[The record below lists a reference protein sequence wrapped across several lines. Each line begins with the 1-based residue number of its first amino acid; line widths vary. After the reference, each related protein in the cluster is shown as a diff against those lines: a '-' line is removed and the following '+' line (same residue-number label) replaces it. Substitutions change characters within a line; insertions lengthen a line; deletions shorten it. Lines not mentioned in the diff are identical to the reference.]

1 MFQQFVENPLMKKFT
16 VKAIAV
22 ALASVCGSAAFAG
35 AITSPA
41 ASSETK
47 YAVESLINTT
57 DITAPAI
64 VYTMGVSRTTAQDF
78 TVILTPSAGAT
89 FTSGSCATALPVIG
103 GAGAATVSQKRSSST
118 ECAYEVDVTTAFTTA
133 TTLTFTGL
141 VYDTHTLA
149 TAGNTAGVTIALKDL
164 GETAF
169 IDNTGS
175 LSRNVAISGNA
186 LRLVATADTATK
198 ADVNDENGPLF
209 GFVTVGD
216 DVNAVAKASFSI
228 LNNVT
233 SGPWLKPDGTTSWDF
248 VNDGTDIDVTVAG
261 NFQGLLANGFLATTG
276 NGTDPVVTATAAGTT
291 ATFTIVP
298 SNVTGVNTTTTVT
311 TTFTSARNASLG
323 TSRTFGVSAVGDVV
337 TGADVALSG
346 SSGWWVWG
354 ANASQL
360 MTPYFTTNNLYLSR
374 FFFLNT
380 SGAAVS
386 YSAACYGETGNVVTI
401 NSNALPNGGL
411 LSNGQTALNAGDI
424 CSFSGNTRGAIIFT
438 VNAPINTVKGTY
450 QAVNPGTGD
459 NIVTPLTRPYN
470 QANTTE

>member
-1 MFQQFVENPLMKKFT
+1 MKKFT

-47 YAVESLINTT
+47 YAVESLTNST

-64 VYTMGVSRTTAQDF
+64 VYTMGVARTTAQDF
-78 TVILTPSAGAT
+78 TVILTPSAGST
-89 FTSGSCATALPVIG
+89 FTAGSCATALPVVAGG
-103 GAGAATVSQKRSSST
+103 GAAATVSQKRSSST

-141 VYDTHTLA
+141 AYDTHTLA
-149 TAGNTAGVTIALKDL
+149 TAGNIAGVTIALKDL

-186 LRLVATADTATK
+186 LKLVAAADTATK

-216 DVNAVAKASFSI
+216 DVDAVAKATFVVK
-228 LNNVT
+228 NNNDG
-233 SGPWLKPDGTTSWDF
+233 GPWLKPDGATTWDF
-248 VNDGTDIDVTVAG
+248 VNDGTSIAVTVAG
-261 NFQGLLANGFLATTG
+261 NFAGLATNGFLAASAVGPAITA
-276 NGTDPVVTATAAGTT
+276 TATAAGTT
-291 ATFTIVP
+291 GTFTIATT
-298 SNVTGVNTTTTVT
+298 NVGAAGTDTNVT
-311 TTFTSARNASLG
+311 TTFTSARNTSLN

-337 TGADVALSG
+337 TGADVALTGNSA
-346 SSGWWVWG
+346 WWVWG

-360 MTPYFTTNNLYLSR
+360 VTPYFTTDSLYLSR

-386 YSAACYGETGNVVTI
+386 YSAQCFAENTVTVTV
-401 NSNALPNGGL
+401 NSNALPNNGL
-411 LSNGQTALNAGDI
+411 LNNGQTMLPASSI
-424 CSFSGNTRGAIIFT
+424 CSFAGSTRGSIIFT
-438 VNAPINTVKGTY
+438 VNAPINTVKGSY

-459 NIVTPLTRPYN
+459 NVVTPLSRPYN

>member
-1 MFQQFVENPLMKKFT
+1 MKKFT

-47 YAVESLINTT
+47 YAVESLTATT
-57 DITAPAI
+57 AITSPVI
-64 VYTMGVSRTTAQDF
+64 VYTMGVARTPAQDF

-89 FTSGSCATALPVIG
+89 FSAASCATATPVVAGG
-103 GAGAATVSQKRSSST
+103 GAAATVSQKRSGTT
-118 ECAYEVDVTTAFTTA
+118 ECAYEVDITTASTTA

-141 VYDTHTLA
+141 AFASHTLNV
-149 TAGNTAGVTIALKDL
+149 AGNTAGVTIALKDL

-169 IDNTGS
+169 IDNSST

-186 LRLVATADTATK
+186 LKLVATADTATK
-198 ADVNDENGPLF
+198 ADVNDEMGPLY

-216 DVNAVAKASFSI
+216 DVDAVAKAPFAI
-228 LNNVT
+228 QNNLSST
-233 SGPWLKPDGTTSWDF
+233 WLKPDGTTPWDF
-248 VNDGTDIDVTVAG
+248 VVDGTKIDVTIAG
-261 NFQGLLANGFLATTG
+261 NFQGMATNGFTVTTG
-276 NGTDPVVTATAAGTT
+276 VGTAPVVTATAAGAN
-291 ATFTIVP
+291 ATFTILP

-311 TTFTSARNASLG
+311 ATFTSARTASLG
-323 TSRTFGVSAVGDVV
+323 TSRTFGVSAIGDVV
-337 TGADVALSG
+337 TGADVVLSG

-360 MTPYFTTNNLYLSR
+360 VSPYFSTDSTYLSR
-374 FFFLNT
+374 FIFLNT

-386 YSAACYGETGNVVTI
+386 YSAQCYGETGNTPTPLAANGVLDNGTTVV
-401 NSNALPNGGL
+401 NAK
-411 LSNGQTALNAGDI
+411 AI
-424 CSFSGNTRGAIIFT
+424 CSFPGNTRGSIIFT
-438 VNAPINTVKGTY
+438 VNAPINTVKGSY
-450 QAVNPGTGD
+450 QAVNIATSS
-459 NIVTPLTRPYN
+459 NFVTPLTRPYN